1 MLFCRGKSSTL
12 SNGRVTRRSK
22 HYEFHVFF
30 FFFFKF
36 GIEYVDPE
44 C

>member
-30 FFFFKF
+30 FFKF